1 LILRKEIFSL
11 RGRRAKVGD
20 YYASTSE
27 PEKISGLMSY
37 EGINRIL
44 SFPFF
49 SRCAKFSYLGRA
61 KRHGLLKKFRY
72 SLASK
77 KLFFTRLYGVPAHFF
92 KRPCRFIPD
101 LPQWMQHFS
110 VYNAQVSINAFWSL
124 FLQYRCLC

>member
-11 RGRRAKVGD
+11 HGRRAKVGD

-44 SFPFF
+44 SFRFF
-49 SRCAKFSYLGRA
+49 SQCAKFSYLGRA

-72 SLASK
+72 GL
-77 KLFFTRLYGVPAHFF
+77 T
-92 KRPCRFIPD
+92 
-101 LPQWMQHFS
+101 
-110 VYNAQVSINAFWSL
+110 
-124 FLQYRCLC
+124 

>member
-1 LILRKEIFSL
+1 LILRKEVFSL

-49 SRCAKFSYLGRA
+49 SRCAKFSL
-61 KRHGLLKKFRY
+61 FRKGKTAW
-72 SLASK
+72 SFEK
-77 KLFFTRLYGVPAHFF
+77 V
-92 KRPCRFIPD
+92 
-101 LPQWMQHFS
+101 
-110 VYNAQVSINAFWSL
+110 QV
-124 FLQYRCLC
+124 